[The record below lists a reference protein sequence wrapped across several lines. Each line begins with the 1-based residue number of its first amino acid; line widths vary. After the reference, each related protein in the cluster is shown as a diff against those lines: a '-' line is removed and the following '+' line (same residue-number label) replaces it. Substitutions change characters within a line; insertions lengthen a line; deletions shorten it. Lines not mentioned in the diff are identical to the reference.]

1 MGLKETA
8 KKYKEKWDNKIQ
20 PIKEVTN
27 IGLSSEDEYRH
38 AYEKGVHCRDYRVA
52 VNNFEKAA
60 EGFEKNND
68 LEMASIARANS
79 AIYTLL
85 MRRDWTSLD
94 NAIIFL
100 EPLNGKEI
108 EQIGS
113 NTKQI
118 ETRFLISELKALLLE
133 HRAMEMSTNE
143 EKARAYSE
151 ARKLLLEL
159 ANSSER
165 GLSFVDVMDVPGPKD
180 SASSRAD
187 YYGGFS
193 DYYMALNTML
203 VSPGEAYEYFEKSA
217 RKFKD
222 SGFDGELLSE
232 IEGYVGRMKKR
243 RHCWICGRE
252 MQGLDIFY
260 KHYPAK
266 SGEYYR
272 SLIRSS
278 SEDIG
283 MLDTDG
289 KVTLCTLCGSVI
301 EMQSQAYAEAYEDRI
316 HKWAAPLIEEHE
328 KLIKE
333 HSQLLDQL
341 KEAYHRDSQL
351 LGQLKEMSHRHNQ

>member
-85 MRRDWTSLD
+85 MQRDWISLD
-94 NAIIFL
+94 ETIIFL
-100 EPLNGKEI
+100 EPLDGKEI

-113 NTKQI
+113 NTKKI
-118 ETRFLISELKALLLE
+118 ETRFLISELKALQLE
-133 HRAMEMSTNE
+133 H
-143 EKARAYSE
+143 SE
-151 ARKLLLEL
+151 ALKLLLEL

-243 RHCWICGRE
+243 RHCWI
-252 MQGLDIFY
+252 
-260 KHYPAK
+260 
-266 SGEYYR
+266 
-272 SLIRSS
+272 
-278 SEDIG
+278 
-283 MLDTDG
+283 
-289 KVTLCTLCGSVI
+289 
-301 EMQSQAYAEAYEDRI
+301 
-316 HKWAAPLIEEHE
+316 
-328 KLIKE
+328 
-333 HSQLLDQL
+333 
-341 KEAYHRDSQL
+341 
-351 LGQLKEMSHRHNQ
+351 